1 MLIYSYLEYIYIYVY
16 HFVREIVR
24 KMKINKDLHIDKQMI
39 IINDNIFIEKKI
51 ILIFAVN

>member
-1 MLIYSYLEYIYIYVY
+1 
-16 HFVREIVR
+16 
-24 KMKINKDLHIDKQMI
+24 MKINKNLHIDKQMI

>member
-24 KMKINKDLHIDKQMI
+24 KMKINKNLHIDKQMI

>member
-24 KMKINKDLHIDKQMI
+24 KMKINKDLHIDK
-39 IINDNIFIEKKI
+39 
-51 ILIFAVN
+51 